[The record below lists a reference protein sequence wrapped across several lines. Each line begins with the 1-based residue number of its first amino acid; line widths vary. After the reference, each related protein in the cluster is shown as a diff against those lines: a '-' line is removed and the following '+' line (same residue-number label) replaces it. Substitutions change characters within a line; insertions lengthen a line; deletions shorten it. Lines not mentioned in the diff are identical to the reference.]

1 MGAVGVRMNADCG
14 RQLERPVLEAVLSL
28 GVEGIHGE
36 EANRGVDF
44 ILLLKHDT
52 KEIGIKDAMPKAKV
66 TASTAWYWLSG
77 DTSEG
82 RVTKC
87 RVCGM

>member
-1 MGAVGVRMNADCG
+1 MLVMLAICCVCTIA
-14 RQLERPVLEAVLSL
+14 E
-28 GVEGIHGE
+28 E

-44 ILLLKHDT
+44 ILLLKHDAQ
-52 KEIGIKDAMPKAKV
+52 EIGIKDAMPKAKV

>member
-1 MGAVGVRMNADCG
+1 MSEAGACNLCASVFVKD
-14 RQLERPVLEAVLSL
+14 LF
-28 GVEGIHGE
+28 
-36 EANRGVDF
+36 DF
-44 ILLLKHDT
+44 ILLLKHDDQ
-52 KEIGIKDAMPKAKV
+52 EIGIKDVMPKAKV

>member
-1 MGAVGVRMNADCG
+1 MLVMLAICCVCTIS
-14 RQLERPVLEAVLSL
+14 EE
-28 GVEGIHGE
+28 E

-44 ILLLKHDT
+44 ILLLKHDAQ
-52 KEIGIKDAMPKAKV
+52 EIGIKDAMPKAKV